1 MCTAI
6 FLAGR
11 LQRAQGHLYL
21 MTPVSRNLWGTT
33 AFNEPSFEFI
43 NFCLH
48 CYQSRGPAAVRA
60 RAESLTDPD
69 ELASY
74 GNGAWPLLTV
84 YEKGETAA
92 NGNYLEPDSI
102 AVRHG
107 ICGDPEQKRSTAAE
121 GSNRYENANSMYPG
135 HPRDLHGGIRAGGQG
150 RGVHYTP
157 WSPRVFPLRHFRPR

>member
-1 MCTAI
+1 MSMMGSSAALVMSTVL
-6 FLAGR
+6 FLAGG

-33 AFNEPSFEFI
+33 AFNEPRVPSFEFI
-43 NFCLH
+43 NLCPH

-69 ELASY
+69 ELAF
-74 GNGAWPLLTV
+74 
-84 YEKGETAA
+84 YEKGEVAA

-107 ICGDPEQKRSTAAE
+107 ICGDPEQA
-121 GSNRYENANSMYPG
+121 
-135 HPRDLHGGIRAGGQG
+135 
-150 RGVHYTP
+150 
-157 WSPRVFPLRHFRPR
+157 